1 MHFATTGETAVCT
14 VQEAM
19 GWFGYYGGPTRRP
32 LLPLAR
38 TEATALQAAFTS
50 NGFKD

>member
-1 MHFATTGETAVCT
+1 MT

-32 LLPLAR
+32 LLPLGKDESR
-38 TEATALQAAFTS
+38 ALQLAFTS